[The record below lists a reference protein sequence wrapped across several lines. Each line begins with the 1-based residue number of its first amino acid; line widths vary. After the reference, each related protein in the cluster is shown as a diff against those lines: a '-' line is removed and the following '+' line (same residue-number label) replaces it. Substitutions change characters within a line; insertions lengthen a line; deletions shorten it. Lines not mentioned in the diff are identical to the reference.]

1 MLVIVSTLKI
11 IIIVTI
17 IITIRVFF
25 CEQIISYVYLLYTLS
40 VGNNYKVKR
49 HPQVCN
55 WWFIHQATSYQVAVM
70 PKI

>member
-1 MLVIVSTLKI
+1 MGSSHIRVRILLHLMLVIVSTLKI

-55 WWFIHQATSYQVAVM
+55 
-70 PKI
+70 

>member
-17 IITIRVFF
+17 IITVRVCF

-40 VGNNYKVKR
+40 LLETTTKLNITPK
-49 HPQVCN
+49 
-55 WWFIHQATSYQVAVM
+55 FATDGL
-70 PKI
+70 